1 MGVVVFILVIV
12 VLAAIAFVVWTRSRR
27 RGHVLLTRPQR
38 PDEHPGGGGSP
49 S

>member
-1 MGVVVFILVIV
+1 MGVFLLILVIV
-12 VLAAIAFVVWTRSRR
+12 VLAAIAFAVWNRSRR

-38 PDEHPGGGGSP
+38 PDERPRDGGSP